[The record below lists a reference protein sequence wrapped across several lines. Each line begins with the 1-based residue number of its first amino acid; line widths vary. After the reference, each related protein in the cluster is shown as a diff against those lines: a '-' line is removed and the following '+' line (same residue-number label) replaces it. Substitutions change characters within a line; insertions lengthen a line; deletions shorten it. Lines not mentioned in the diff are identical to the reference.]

1 MSVKKVRA
9 GTVMSE
15 RQSVANKQPS
25 KKECEKERREI
36 NNKKAR

>member
-25 KKECEKERREI
+25 KKECEKEAE
-36 NNKKAR
+36 K